1 MFVGKV
7 AFLFPGQGSQVVG
20 MGKELVEQEQIARA
34 IFERADQTLQF
45 SLSEVMLQGPEDT
58 LKRTENTQPALVTMS
73 TAVLQLFNE
82 EGIQPDYVA
91 GHSLGEYSALV
102 AAGAMSFEDAVV
114 AVRNR
119 GLFMEEAVPFGEGAM
134 SAVLGLERDVLEKAC
149 SFASQENETAEL
161 ANLNCPGQIV
171 ISGSAKGVELA
182 GVKAKEAGAK
192 RVIPLQVSGP
202 FHSSLMKPAAEK
214 LEQVLSQ
221 LTITNAKIPVV
232 ANVSATVVQDAEEIQ
247 ANLIKQVFSP
257 VLWEDTIRALL
268 DAGVDIF
275 IEVGSGNVLTGLVRK
290 VDRRA
295 TALAVSNREG
305 VLKVKELLE
314 GVTE

>member
-1 MFVGKV
+1 MGKV

-20 MGKELVEQEQIARA
+20 MGRELIEQEQACEV
-34 IFERADQTLQF
+34 IFKRADETLKYD
-45 SLSEVMLQGPEDT
+45 LSKIMLDGPEDT
-58 LKRTENTQPALVTMS
+58 LRRTEHTQPALVTMS
-73 TAVLQLFNE
+73 TAVLQLFEE
-82 EGIQPDYVA
+82 EGIKPDFVA

-102 AAGAMSFEDAVV
+102 AAGAMSFEDAVY

-134 SAVLGLERDVLEKAC
+134 AAVLGLDRQTLDDVC
-149 SFASQENETAEL
+149 SKVKSNSSEPAEL

-202 FHSSLMKPAAEK
+202 FHSSLMKPAAK
-214 LEQVLSQ
+214 KLQSVLEQIS
-221 LTITNAKIPVV
+221 ITDASVPVI
-232 ANVSATVVQDAEEIQ
+232 ANVSAKGVQGATQIRT
-247 ANLIKQVFSP
+247 NLIEQVYSP
-257 VLWEDTIRALL
+257 VLWEDTIRELL
-268 DAGVDIF
+268 QNGVDTF
-275 IEVGSGNVLTGLVRK
+275 VEVGSGNVLTGLVRK
-290 VDRRA
+290 VERRA
-295 TALAVSNREG
+295 KAVAVSNREG

-314 GVTE
+314 GVAE